1 VTRDRWMQIE
11 RLQWEKARREHP
23 NADMAALSRSV
34 RQAMVKTHGP
44 PPPKPSKPSEPKPPW
59 WARIALR
66 ILSGKLEKALEGKMD
81 GRASS
86 IPKWALALI
95 AGVAAIGGTV
105 QAALTDNAISAQ
117 EWVAIA
123 NAFVVAAWAKFSN
136 PEKKLSPKPTV
147 K

>member
-1 VTRDRWMQIE
+1 MPKKAMTYERWQDIA
-11 RLQWEKARREHP
+11 KASLTAAIRQHP
-23 NADMAALSRSV
+23 GAETGALMRKVNAK
-34 RQAMVKTHGP
+34 MVEVYGP
-44 PPPKPSKPSEPKPPW
+44 CPPEPPKPPW

-66 ILSGKLEKALEGKMD
+66 VLRGKAERALEEKMD
-81 GRASS
+81 GKASKL
-86 IPKWALALI
+86 PKWTLALV

-136 PEKKLSPKPTV
+136 PEKVVSPKPTV